1 MKSSSKRFSRSLHEV
16 SSSGISFLE
25 NLRHFQLFGG
35 KSYKP
40 IVEIKRKSDNWIS
53 KKKEGCRSLNGNL
66 SVKTLSDEESMGFSL
81 TGFQNLIKKPNLPN
95 SLASIKKHE
104 DWPSHDGNPQ
114 KAKAHAGFLFLKP
127 ETHSDDYES
136 LSVRRCCFLPLSKN
150 SETFGNNE
158 DGNALQLLLHG
169 YYFCDDGR
177 KRADDDPD
185 EVSAQ
190 WNHALP
196 RN

>member
-1 MKSSSKRFSRSLHEV
+1 M
-16 SSSGISFLE
+16 
-25 NLRHFQLFGG
+25 
-35 KSYKP
+35 
-40 IVEIKRKSDNWIS
+40 
-53 KKKEGCRSLNGNL
+53 
-66 SVKTLSDEESMGFSL
+66 
-81 TGFQNLIKKPNLPN
+81 
-95 SLASIKKHE
+95 A
-104 DWPSHDGNPQ
+104 SHDGNPQ

-190 WNHALP
+190 WNHALAKELIAP
-196 RN
+196 KLLPEFSELLNDSNISKKSAKKLAGFLAEAAEESFFEVNFGIERHALVLRVHSQGKTASRRSPELMPTRFFH